1 VPATQD
7 DTVPLSAAS
16 VMNRMAELIHEH
28 STHMRTREGQV
39 FVARTYG
46 EKQSDGLWEGWL
58 EFHPIGGVG
67 PVLKTG
73 RETGQSSRAAMENW
87 SLGLEGV
94 YLQGAFARA
103 KIVPAR

>member
-1 VPATQD
+1 VPVTLD
-7 DTVPLSAAS
+7 DIVPLSATPAMS
-16 VMNRMAELIHEH
+16 RMAELIHEH

-46 EKQSDGLWEGWL
+46 EKQSDGRWEGWL
-58 EFHPIGGVG
+58 EFHPVDRNG

-73 RETGQSSRAAMENW
+73 RETGQSSRDAMENW

-103 KIVPAR
+103 KIVPTR

>member
-1 VPATQD
+1 
-7 DTVPLSAAS
+7 
-16 VMNRMAELIHEH
+16 MNRMAELIHEH
-28 STHMRTREGQV
+28 STHMRTREGRV

-46 EKQSDGLWEGWL
+46 EKQADGLWEGWL
-58 EFHPIGGVG
+58 EFHPMDGVG

-73 RETGQSSRAAMENW
+73 RETGQSSRLAMENW

-103 KIVPAR
+103 KIVQAR